1 MNERRAESILRRNE
15 SHGTTKRIEGRA
27 AAFARRP
34 SRRYHVGML
43 ERLKRI
49 LAREIDVP
57 VLVRT
62 LAAAVVLAI
71 AFALSWY
78 GYYSRWR
85 HDLEVA
91 TSVLVIGV
99 LAYGIYAALNAGR
112 FERAEAA
119 GDDEAGKG

>member
-1 MNERRAESILRRNE
+1 
-15 SHGTTKRIEGRA
+15 
-27 AAFARRP
+27 
-34 SRRYHVGML
+34 ML

-49 LAREIDVP
+49 LVREIDVP

-62 LAAAVVLAI
+62 LAATVVLAI

-78 GYYSRWR
+78 GYYSPWR

-91 TSVLVIGV
+91 TSILVIGV

-112 FERAEAA
+112 FERAESA
-119 GDDEAGKG
+119 GEDGEPHRGRADGGDGGIRTLGRSNPPTAV